1 MKKIVFIILAWGF
14 LFSFISCSSNR
25 KVVRIDS
32 NEVVDLSGRWNDT
45 DSRLVSANMIQDL
58 LSGRWILNYES
69 THSGKLPVVVV
80 GTIQNKSHEHI
91 DAETFIKDIEKAILD
106 NGNVRLVQAGAKREE
121 LRAEREDQNK
131 GYVSLETA
139 KKWGRELGADFMLQG
154 TINSIVDS
162 YKKNKVVS
170 YQINLELTD
179 LETSEIVWMG
189 DKKIKK
195 TVSDRF

>member
-1 MKKIVFIILAWGF
+1 M
-14 LFSFISCSSNR
+14 
-25 KVVRIDS
+25 
-32 NEVVDLSGRWNDT
+32 
-45 DSRLVSANMIQDL
+45 
-58 LSGRWILNYES
+58 
-69 THSGKLPVVVV
+69 
-80 GTIQNKSHEHI
+80 
-91 DAETFIKDIEKAILD
+91 
-106 NGNVRLVQAGAKREE
+106 
-121 LRAEREDQNK
+121 
-131 GYVSLETA
+131 ETA

-154 TINSIVDS
+154 TINSIVDT

>member
-1 MKKIVFIILAWGF
+1 MKKIAFIVLVLGVIL
-14 LFSFISCSSNR
+14 SFMSCSANR

-45 DSRLVSANMIQDL
+45 DSRLVSSNMIQDL

-69 THSGKLPVVVV
+69 VHGGKLPVVVV
-80 GTIQNKSHEHI
+80 GTVLNKSHEHI

-106 NGNVRLVQAGAKREE
+106 HGSVRLVQAGAKREE

-139 KKWGRELGADFMLQG
+139 KRCELGADFMLQG
-154 TINSIVDS
+154 TINSIVDT